1 LIGFVGDLGSGQDI
15 DWTLLLIFTGLTI
28 VGIFG
33 GMQLAKKVDGASLK
47 KGFGWF
53 VLIMGSLIL
62 LKELL

>member
-1 LIGFVGDLGSGQDI
+1 
-15 DWTLLLIFTGLTI
+15 
-28 VGIFG
+28 
-33 GMQLAKKVDGASLK
+33 MQLAKKVDGASLK